1 MPRTSAISAMRFEAR
16 AYADGRITSLM
27 IDAISQDDALQQ
39 LASHSVRLLS
49 LREVGAPFSYLP
61 GKSSPRFDLPLFS
74 QELLA
79 LLEAGLSIIEAID
92 TLSERGIESSSH
104 RVMARMA
111 ASLREGRSLSA
122 AIETMPE
129 FFPMLFIGIVRSSE
143 RTGDLQEALAR
154 YIDYRTRL
162 DALRSRVISATIYPL
177 LLLVVGA
184 LVTMFLGGY
193 VIPRFAAVYKSTG
206 RSLPWAS
213 ALLLDWGVIRQ
224 QSYDRVADRCG
235 SLCCGD
241 DRWAAR
247 PRSARRF
254 RDAARAY
261 SASFRPAQD
270 LRVVVALP
278 HARHAAR

>member
-1 MPRTSAISAMRFEAR
+1 MRFEAR

-143 RTGDLQEALAR
+143 RTGVRASVSVSDR
-154 YIDYRTRL
+154 TGVRVSDRTRG
-162 DALRSRVISATIYPL
+162 APAAGAT
-177 LLLVVGA
+177 
-184 LVTMFLGGY
+184 
-193 VIPRFAAVYKSTG
+193 
-206 RSLPWAS
+206 
-213 ALLLDWGVIRQ
+213 
-224 QSYDRVADRCG
+224 
-235 SLCCGD
+235 
-241 DRWAAR
+241 
-247 PRSARRF
+247 
-254 RDAARAY
+254 RA
-261 SASFRPAQD
+261 PAQ
-270 LRVVVALP
+270 
-278 HARHAAR
+278 AR